1 MRLKLNAKQIEALIP
16 YFDRVRA
23 SAAMGTPGM
32 LVGQI
37 GWNEDGE
44 YAITVAFLDHDK
56 AKVITE
62 AGRSEIPL
70 ALPGRKIV
78 PHARAGRPPDIAPD
92 PPTPSPTR
100 LEKRKEFATAETQPG
115 EPG

>member
-1 MRLKLNAKQIEALIP
+1 MRLPLNFKQIQALLP

-23 SAAMGTPGM
+23 SAAMGSPGM

-62 AGRSEIPL
+62 AGRADIPP
-70 ALPGRKIV
+70 ATPGRKLV

-92 PPTPSPTR
+92 PAEPTPKR
-100 LEKRKEFATAETQPG
+100 LEKRRGPRTVESQSG

>member
-1 MRLKLNAKQIEALIP
+1 
-16 YFDRVRA
+16 
-23 SAAMGTPGM
+23 MGSPGM

-62 AGRSEIPL
+62 AGRADIPP
-70 ALPGRKIV
+70 AIGPRKIV
-78 PHARAGRPPDIAPD
+78 PHARAGRPPDTPRD
-92 PPTPSPTR
+92 PPAPTPMR
-100 LEKRKEFATAETQPG
+100 LEKRRESATAQKQPG
-115 EPG
+115 SPE